1 MAIKITKNGTAGAQD
16 GAPAAKTYQE
26 GSSQGKASGRIKI
39 TKIER
44 PQTTAKQK
52 WTVGNIGQYGAG
64 NIDLYDRPQYRNAN
78 GSISTVDSTSY
89 NIDGQEVLLP
99 TVWNRNGTPYH
110 SSNDE
115 EILQRYRDTGEYLGK
130 FSTVEE
136 ANDYAEKLHLEQQ
149 ERYPSSSLPA
159 ERGSKHKSGKEISQS
174 IVRNEDAAKRIG
186 ATVRATAQ
194 NLGANASGFLAA
206 LVAAALKFG
215 GEEDLNDAL
224 GHIFADHAGA
234 HGEHIGVVV
243 AADQRGDLGLPA
255 QSGAD
260 PLVLVERH
268 GHAFARAAEG
278 DALRQLARLDRF
290 GQRVGEVGVVDALGR
305 VGAEIEHLIAH
316 GVEVT
321 HQEFFHFI
329 ARVVAG
335 DTYFLHR
342 ISVYSCSALQRYKKT
357 GGCQTGLH
365 AARHGKTIRL
375 RKGALRS
382 RHQR

>member
-16 GAPAAKTYQE
+16 RAPAAKTYQE

-206 LVAAALKFG
+206 LVRPRRKWTR
-215 GEEDLNDAL
+215 NT
-224 GHIFADHAGA
+224 
-234 HGEHIGVVV
+234 VT
-243 AADQRGDLGLPA
+243 R
-255 QSGAD
+255 
-260 PLVLVERH
+260 R
-268 GHAFARAAEG
+268 R
-278 DALRQLARLDRF
+278 RQASPR
-290 GQRVGEVGVVDALGR
+290 
-305 VGAEIEHLIAH
+305 
-316 GVEVT
+316 T
-321 HQEFFHFI
+321 P
-329 ARVVAG
+329 
-335 DTYFLHR
+335 T
-342 ISVYSCSALQRYKKT
+342 K
-357 GGCQTGLH
+357 
-365 AARHGKTIRL
+365 
-375 RKGALRS
+375 
-382 RHQR
+382 

>member
-1 MAIKITKNGTAGAQD
+1 MTIWLSRSQKTGTGGAQD
-16 GAPAAKTYQE
+16 RAPAAKTYQE

-44 PQTTAKQK
+44 PQTAAKQK

-186 ATVRATAQ
+186 ATVHATAQ
-194 NLGANASGFLAA
+194 NLGANASVLPRGRSWRPRRKWTRNTVTRRRRRRHHARRRNEPIPQDKRGDHARQPARGIDLLEGIADTQRAKAAQNIRTAKEGLGTAGKVGIDAFQIGMNLAGIVGANAILPGLGTAA
-206 LVAAALKFG
+206 LGVSSG
-215 GEEDLNDAL
+215 GSMANDYRQAQGENYNPL
-224 GHIFADHAGA
+224 AGA
-234 HGEHIGVVV
+234 
-243 AADQRGDLGLPA
+243 GLA
-255 QSGAD
+255 
-260 PLVLVERH
+260 
-268 GHAFARAAEG
+268 
-278 DALRQLARLDRF
+278 
-290 GQRVGEVGVVDALGR
+290 
-305 VGAEIEHLIAH
+305 
-316 GVEVT
+316 T
-321 HQEFFHFI
+321 
-329 ARVVAG
+329 
-335 DTYFLHR
+335 
-342 ISVYSCSALQRYKKT
+342 
-357 GGCQTGLH
+357 
-365 AARHGKTIRL
+365 AARQ
-375 RKGALRS
+375 ALASAARRPRARS
-382 RHQR
+382 ATAGHC

>member
-16 GAPAAKTYQE
+16 RAPAAKTYQE

-206 LVAAALKFG
+206 LVAAA
-215 GEEDLNDAL
+215 EEMDKEYRDAKEKAGVTTHADEMNPYPKTNEEITRGNRAGIDLL
-224 GHIFADHAGA
+224 EGIADT
-234 HGEHIGVVV
+234 
-243 AADQRGDLGLPA
+243 QRAKACLLYTSPSPRD
-255 QSGAD
+255 
-260 PLVLVERH
+260 
-268 GHAFARAAEG
+268 
-278 DALRQLARLDRF
+278 
-290 GQRVGEVGVVDALGR
+290 
-305 VGAEIEHLIAH
+305 
-316 GVEVT
+316 
-321 HQEFFHFI
+321 
-329 ARVVAG
+329 
-335 DTYFLHR
+335 
-342 ISVYSCSALQRYKKT
+342 
-357 GGCQTGLH
+357 
-365 AARHGKTIRL
+365 
-375 RKGALRS
+375 
-382 RHQR
+382 